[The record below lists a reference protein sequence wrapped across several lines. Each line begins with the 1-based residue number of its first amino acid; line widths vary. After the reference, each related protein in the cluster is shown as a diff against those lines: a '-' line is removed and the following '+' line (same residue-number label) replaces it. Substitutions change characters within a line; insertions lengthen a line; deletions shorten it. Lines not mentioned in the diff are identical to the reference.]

1 MAPFS
6 AHTPP
11 SREPGCGAGVRPFCS
26 SAKTP
31 SFEAHALRRWPVL
44 RPVLCSYR
52 FLDHCPSFLRI
63 SQDCSLPVSPCCVC
77 PHSWKNRFHH
87 GLPTPQPLS
96 LSTTSSLRSLS
107 SLSQLPAPMT
117 FPAPHCLATT
127 PDFHLT
133 SSAPHVQQPF
143 ESSETWIGLST
154 FRLPSCPP
162 KGWRLHFSLH
172 SASSPLLSPLYCL
185 MQTCYSLFFL
195 PPVSCSGKP

>member
-1 MAPFS
+1 MHSLLWELLPSFFEVVLSDTAERRPCPQGAAFPS
-6 AHTPP
+6 RWRHFLPHTPP

-31 SFEAHALRRWPVL
+31 SFEAHSPQKMACVTPCAVLIQIPGSLPLIPQNLPGLLTASVSVL
-44 RPVLCSYR
+44 RLST
-52 FLDHCPSFLRI
+52 FLEK
-63 SQDCSLPVSPCCVC
+63 QTSP
-77 PHSWKNRFHH
+77 WTI
-87 GLPTPQPLS
+87 LPTPQPLS
-96 LSTTSSLRSLS
+96 FSTTSSLRSLS

-154 FRLPSCPP
+154 FCLPSCPP
-162 KGWRLHFSLH
+162 KG
-172 SASSPLLSPLYCL
+172 
-185 MQTCYSLFFL
+185 
-195 PPVSCSGKP
+195 